1 MKTIRKIGELLR
13 NFTATRPQHSV
24 TELSRAIG
32 NSVSGTHD
40 LVDGL
45 AQIGLLRKVER
56 GKYRL
61 GPLVATLYR
70 ALEDSSALVEA
81 ARPVMDRL
89 AADHGETL
97 HLTMHD
103 HGHLLIVNAI
113 EGNRPLRVSREAIGS
128 AQALHQNPAGLL
140 HLSSFSHA
148 RLEAWLD
155 ENARPGGPIASR
167 SRFRSDLALLANEGF
182 ASGPLGSEP
191 DVVCCASQ
199 IRDHAAQPVAVLA
212 MSIPKSRHERQP
224 RAFRTITVEASA
236 RISHRLG
243 YSNPAD

>member
-1 MKTIRKIGELLR
+1 MKTIRKVGEVLR
-13 NFTATRPQHSV
+13 HFTAMQPEHSV
-24 TELSRAIG
+24 TELSRAMN

-81 ARPVMDRL
+81 ARPVMDRV

-103 HGHLLIVNAI
+103 HGRLLIVASM
-113 EGNRPLRVSREAIGS
+113 EGTRPLRVSRDIIG
-128 AQALHQNPAGLL
+128 AWLPLHLSPPGLL
-140 HLSSFSHA
+140 HLASFSHV

-155 ENARPGGPIASR
+155 EHATPGGPIASR
-167 SRFRSDLALLANEGF
+167 SRFRGDLALLSAEGF
-182 ASGPLGSEP
+182 ASGPIDTET
-191 DVVCCASQ
+191 DVICCAGQ
-199 IRDHAAQPVAVLA
+199 VRDHAGLPVAVLA
-212 MSIPKSRHERQP
+212 MSVPRSRYERQP
-224 RAFRTITVEASA
+224 RAFRTVTVEAVS
-236 RISHRLG
+236 RISRRLG
-243 YSNPAD
+243 YDGHQD